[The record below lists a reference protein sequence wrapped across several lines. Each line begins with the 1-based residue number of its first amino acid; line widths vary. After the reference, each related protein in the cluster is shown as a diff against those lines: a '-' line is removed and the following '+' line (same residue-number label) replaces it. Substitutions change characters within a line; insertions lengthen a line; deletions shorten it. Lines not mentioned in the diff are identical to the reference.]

1 MAKDKQQ
8 RKKSSKSERRTKQ
21 QASEQKKVSVVDRL
35 RHLREFFEQ
44 SKVEIKKV
52 TWPSKK
58 ETIATSIA
66 VVVMTIVMA
75 VYLGL
80 VDVVL
85 AKIIEAILS

>member
-8 RKKSSKSERRTKQ
+8 RKKSSKVERRSKQ
-21 QASEQKKVSVVDRL
+21 QASEEKVSVVDRL
-35 RHLREFFEQ
+35 RSLREFFEQ

-52 TWPSKK
+52 TWPSRK

-75 VYLGL
+75 IYLGL
-80 VDVVL
+80 VDVAL

>member
-8 RKKSSKSERRTKQ
+8 RKKSSKSERRAKQ
-21 QASEQKKVSVVDRL
+21 QTSEQNKMSVVERL
-35 RHLREFFEQ
+35 RTLREFFEQ

>member
-1 MAKDKQQ
+1 MAKDKQP
-8 RKKSSKSERRTKQ
+8 RKKSSKTERRVKQ
-21 QASEQKKVSVVDRL
+21 QISEERVSVVDRL

-75 VYLGL
+75 IYLGL
-80 VDVVL
+80 VDVAL